1 MPRNPEAIET
11 VRRRLLRWLDEDE
24 YDFEAL
30 RDALDLGVRDL
41 ERHLRH
47 VEKTLRARGSK
58 LRVTSPRCRDCG
70 FGFPG
75 RTAKHLHP
83 PGRCPRCRGE
93 RIDPPRFRAM
103 AR

>member
-1 MPRNPEAIET
+1 MPGDQVAVET
-11 VRRRLLRWLDEDE
+11 VRQRLLRWLDEDE
-24 YDFEAL
+24 YDFETL
-30 RDALDLGVRDL
+30 RDALELGVRDL

-47 VEKTLRARGSK
+47 VEKTLRGRGGK

-75 RTAKHLHP
+75 RTPKHLHP

-93 RIDPPRFRAM
+93 RIDPPRFRAVD
-103 AR
+103 R

>member
-1 MPRNPEAIET
+1 VPRNPEAIET

-58 LRVTSPRCRDCG
+58 LRVTSPQCRDCG

-93 RIDPPRFRAM
+93 RIDPPRFRAT

>member
-1 MPRNPEAIET
+1 VPRNPEAIET

-47 VEKTLRARGSK
+47 VEKTLRARGSV
-58 LRVTSPRCRDCG
+58 LRVTAPHCRDCG

-93 RIDPPRFRAM
+93 RIDPPRFRAT

>member
-1 MPRNPEAIET
+1 VPRNPEAIET

-58 LRVTSPRCRDCG
+58 LRVTSPHCRDCG